1 MIEGLNNFMKYSI
14 NLQSHKTSISLE
26 PEFMEQLKKI
36 ADFYGKSVAKL
47 IEEIDLSRKN
57 NNLSSAIRIYILDFL
72 IKNNY

>member
-1 MIEGLNNFMKYSI
+1 MKYSI